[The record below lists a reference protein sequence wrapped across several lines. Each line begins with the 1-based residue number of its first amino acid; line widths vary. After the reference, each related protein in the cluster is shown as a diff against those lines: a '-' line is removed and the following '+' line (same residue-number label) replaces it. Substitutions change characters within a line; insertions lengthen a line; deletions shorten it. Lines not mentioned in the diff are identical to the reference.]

1 LKNKKSLISIAL
13 VLLLAVSAFSFVAV
27 LPAKAATTYPT
38 YAFVSA
44 APNPA
49 GINQQVY
56 VMGFLDRYPP
66 ANMMAGYAP
75 WVLWD
80 FRISITDPS
89 GQTTTKQVT
98 SDTIGGG
105 GFVYTPTQL
114 GTYTIRMHFQGAG
127 PVAGDNNNT
136 YQPSDSNTYTLVVQE
151 QPATGQPL
159 TPLPTG
165 YWQRPIES
173 ENREW
178 NVIAGSWLGLPS
190 QSLFVGSTTM
200 EGVNVFQEFSK
211 APNSAHIVW
220 TKPLKAGGLVGGSS
234 QYGFY
239 TGDSYERQD
248 IPAFIMN
255 GILYHNLPLNNNPSG
270 NGFEAV
276 DLRTGETL
284 WTSPNGSITFGQLLN
299 YETRAGN
306 QHGIIPYLWNS
317 QLQVFDA
324 NTGKFLLQFAN
335 VTSGLMIQD
344 ERGNLLS
351 WKVDYMR
358 HTMWLWNSTQALLY
372 GGTGGGGFGAGN
384 PDYWRPSYGP
394 TSTYNWLKGIMW
406 NVTIPDLS
414 SYGVPPGT
422 GGFMGDFGLVITN
435 IYDDVAIAR
444 WSGGANATYPVGYVV
459 YAGYSMTDGSQL
471 WVKKWTDINIVE
483 TGALAINGFA
493 IAPGMFMNFKQE
505 TEQWHAYSTQNGELL
520 WTTEPY
526 TNPWGTYFTT
536 LTQSPGYYAYGNLYT
551 MGYSGNLYCYD
562 TSNGHLKWTSLG
574 ISSGTETPYGSWP
587 SAYMAIADGKV
598 YVSNGE
604 HSPNHPLYRG
614 YELYCVDA
622 NTGDLLWKTLQY
634 AESPMIADGYLVD
647 LNGYDM
653 QHYCFGKGNSATTVQ
668 APLTAIPAGDTVT
681 ITGTVTDQSPGDT
694 CLGIPAAGT
703 PAISDDS
710 MSAWMEYLYMSKAIP
725 TNATGVSVNL
735 VALDSNGG
743 STPIGTATSNSM
755 GFFNTHWTVPT
766 TPGDYQIIAD
776 FAGTN
781 SYFASSAIA
790 AITVVAAAAVPAS
803 ASEVATEVVS
813 QLPVVTPVPTAPSA
827 SDVASQV
834 VAQMPTVD
842 NTMLIAIIAA
852 VVVAI
857 LIGVVN
863 LALLARKK

>member
-1 LKNKKSLISIAL
+1 MSMNLKNKKSMVSISL
-13 VLLLAVSAFSFVAV
+13 VLLLAVSAFSLVATQS
-27 LPAKAATTYPT
+27 ANAALTYPT
-38 YAFVSA
+38 YAFVYAS
-44 APNPA
+44 PNPA
-49 GINQQVY
+49 GVQQSVY
-56 VMGFLDRYPP
+56 VIGFLDRYPP
-66 ANMMAGYAP
+66 TDMNFAP
-75 WVLWD
+75 LVLWD
-80 FRISITDPS
+80 FRITITSPS
-89 GQTTTKQVT
+89 GQVTTKQVN

-105 GFVYTPTQL
+105 GFAYTPTEL

-127 PVAGDNNNT
+127 PINGVS
-136 YQPSDSNTYTLVVQE
+136 YSPSDSNTYSLVVQE
-151 QPATGQPL
+151 QPAASQP
-159 TPLPTG
+159 TIPLPTG

-178 NVIAGSWLGLPS
+178 YQVAGSWLGMPS

-200 EGVNVFQEFSK
+200 EGVNVFQANSK

-220 TKPLKAGGLVGGSS
+220 TRPLKIGGLAGPTD
-234 QYGFY
+234 YGFY

-248 IPAFIMN
+248 IPCFIMA

-270 NGFEAV
+270 AGFEAI
-276 DLRTGETL
+276 DLRTGNTL
-284 WTSPNGSITFGQLLN
+284 WKVPNGTITFGQLLR
-299 YETRAGN
+299 YETKAGN

-317 QLQVFDA
+317 QNQVFDP
-324 NTGKFLLQFAN
+324 NTGTFLFQFSGAQ
-335 VTSGLMIQD
+335 SGLMIQ
-344 ERGNLLS
+344 EATTGNLLS

-358 HTMWLWNSTQALLY
+358 HTMWLWNSTKAILY
-372 GGTGGGGFGAGN
+372 GGAAGGGGFGAGN
-384 PDYWRPSYGP
+384 PDYWRPATG
-394 TSTYNWLKGIMW
+394 STLNWSKGLMW
-406 NVTIPDLS
+406 NVTIPDLT

-435 IYDDVAIAR
+435 IYDNVAIAR
-444 WSGGANATYPVGYVV
+444 WGGGANETYPVGYVV
-459 YAGYSMTDGSQL
+459 YAGYSMENGQQL
-471 WVKKWTDINIVE
+471 WVKKWTDVNIVE

-505 TEQWHAYSTQNGELL
+505 TEQWHAYSTQTGELL

-526 TNPWGTYFTT
+526 ESPWGTYFTT

-551 MGYSGNLYCYD
+551 MGFDGMLHCYD
-562 TSNGHLKWTSLG
+562 TSNGHLKWASLG
-574 ISSGTETPYGSWP
+574 YSSGTETPYGSWP

-604 HSPNHPLYRG
+604 HSPNQPLWRG
-614 YELYCVDA
+614 YKMYCVDA
-622 NTGDLLWKTLQY
+622 YNGDLIWKTLQY
-634 AESPMIADGYLVD
+634 GESPMIADGYLVD

-653 QHYCFGKGNSATTVQ
+653 QHYCFGTGNSATTVQ
-668 APLTAIPAGDTVT
+668 APLTGIAAGDTIT

-703 PAISDDS
+703 PAISDNS
-710 MSAWMEYLYMSKAIP
+710 MSAWMEYLYMSKPIP
-725 TNATGVSVNL
+725 SNATGVPVQL
-735 VALDSNGG
+735 VAIDSSGA
-743 STPIGTATSNSM
+743 STIIGTATSNSM

-766 TPGDYQIIAD
+766 TPGEYQIVAN

-781 SYFASSAIA
+781 SYYASSAIA

-827 SDVASQV
+827 SDVAIQV
-834 VAQMPTVD
+834 VAQMPAVD